1 MAGGSSER
9 IEDLPIPARWIIDE
23 ARRAFLTTIGREGN
37 PHTVPVCFA
46 LRAGDVVIAIDHK
59 PKSGRRL
66 QRLRNIEDNPAVAL
80 TVDRWDEDWTRL
92 GWVMVQ
98 GVATVEAP
106 GRPPEELLARY
117 SQYSHRPP
125 SGEVIV
131 VRPRRVLWW
140 SSTCPHDPTSH
151 PPSG

>member
-9 IEDLPIPARWIIDE
+9 IEDLPSSARRIIDD
-23 ARRAFLTTIGREGN
+23 ARRAFLTTLGREGH

-46 LRAGDVVIAIDHK
+46 LRRGDVVIAVDHK
-59 PKSGRRL
+59 PKAGRRL
-66 QRLRNIEDNPAVAL
+66 ERLRNIEANPAVAL
-80 TVDRWDEDWTRL
+80 TVDRWDEDWARL

-98 GVATVEAP
+98 GEATVEAP

-117 SQYSHRPP
+117 PQYVHLPP
-125 SGEVIV
+125 RGELIV

-140 SSTCPHDPTSH
+140 LWVDRPNQP
-151 PPSG
+151 